1 MKRIMRLAAISGKG
15 IRKRCR
21 KEDFIY
27 VEAQGETDFEALN
40 NLRLELDKFILTMKS
55 YEFKDV
61 IKVYNIEIDGY
72 CTSRPVFPNA
82 SDKLALYDW
91 NTLEKTKRIA

>member
-1 MKRIMRLAAISGKG
+1 MKKIMRLAAISGRG
-15 IRKRCR
+15 IKRRCR

-40 NLRLELDKFILTMKS
+40 NLRIALDKFVEGMKS
-55 YEFKDV
+55 YEFKDI

-72 CTSRPVFPNA
+72 CTSRPVFPDLT
-82 SDKLALYDW
+82 DKLVCYSWD
-91 NTLEKTKRIA
+91 TMEKTKRIA